1 MRNTGLIVG
10 GVAAFAIAAWA
21 LHLNRLRTRN
31 DGKRL
36 DNEAERLRQQAQS
49 LENHRRRLVN
59 DTYVKAIEQLG
70 HDKMEV
76 RLGAIYGLERI
87 ARDADD
93 FDLDWSIMETLT
105 AYIRER
111 PASNWGD
118 DSEVSGASGAAEP
131 AKTSAG
137 QPGEEQT
144 PQPAERKRPPTDIA
158 AVFTVLKRRSR
169 TRIDQETAAKR
180 RLDLRHVD
188 LAGAILGDIAL
199 ERADL
204 IEARLEGANLRWARL
219 KGADL
224 SGARLEGADL
234 SLARLEGANLV
245 GARLE
250 GANLRW
256 SRLEGAKLWGA
267 DFTNADFTDAT
278 GLTAEQFEPC
288 EVYPGGPK
296 EAAITTGAIGLTFR

>member
-1 MRNTGLIVG
+1 VRNTGLIVG

-49 LENHRRRLVN
+49 LENDRRRLVN

-76 RLGAIYGLERI
+76 RLGAIYALERI

-93 FDLDWSIMETLT
+93 FDLHWSIMETLT

-169 TRIDQETAAKR
+169 TRIDQETAAWISAMSIWPAQSSATLPWNVRTSLR
-180 RLDLRHVD
+180 R
-188 LAGAILGDIAL
+188 GS
-199 ERADL
+199 RAPT
-204 IEARLEGANLRWARL
+204 
-219 KGADL
+219 
-224 SGARLEGADL
+224 S
-234 SLARLEGANLV
+234 V
-245 GARLE
+245 GR
-250 GANLRW
+250 G
-256 SRLEGAKLWGA
+256 
-267 DFTNADFTDAT
+267 
-278 GLTAEQFEPC
+278 
-288 EVYPGGPK
+288 
-296 EAAITTGAIGLTFR
+296 